1 MDTVANRLYQFL
13 VETLRARG
21 IDLADRPVT
30 VAEIYQELVPYRGVR
45 EELGVDLNAD
55 YEHALL
61 RLLAGEGDLLR
72 LEPSAARDELRLEL
86 ESPNPYVGLYRK
98 FAACDVWVR
107 ADAHQQVAPADLR
120 PEAKNVAAGS
130 TDTAQPAANLV
141 DAGAAATLSGA
152 AVLAEP
158 EIAEPRSASTTP
170 TTAAPTTCTFCG
182 EALPPGRAANY
193 CPSCGGDQ
201 RHHPCADCGEV
212 LEQGWRFC
220 IACGSAAAG

>member
-1 MDTVANRLYQFL
+1 MDAVADRLYQFL

-21 IDLADRPVT
+21 VDLADRPVT

-107 ADAHQQVAPADLR
+107 ADGLRQVDTADVR
-120 PEAKNVAAGS
+120 PEANSPEA
-130 TDTAQPAANLV
+130 DPPAATSV
-141 DAGAAATLSGA
+141 ATSTAPGVGAILPGA
-152 AVLAEP
+152 AVGAEP
-158 EIAEPRSASTTP
+158 ETSPTRPASATP
-170 TTAAPTTCTFCG
+170 TTTAPTTCAFCG
-182 EALPPGRAANY
+182 ETLPPGRAANF
-193 CPSCGGDQ
+193 CPSCGEDQ
-201 RHHPCADCGEV
+201 RHRPCAECGDV

-220 IACGSAAAG
+220 IACGSAAVG